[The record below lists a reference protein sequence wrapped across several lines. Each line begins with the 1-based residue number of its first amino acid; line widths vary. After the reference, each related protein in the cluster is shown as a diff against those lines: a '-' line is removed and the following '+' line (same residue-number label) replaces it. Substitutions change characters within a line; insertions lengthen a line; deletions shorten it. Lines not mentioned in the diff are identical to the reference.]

1 MATVTVQDQFNARA
15 PEFSLVM
22 QWREGVPMRLSSL
35 IRERVILEWERRED
49 NTASS
54 GRPLVESKAAQ
65 GPRITPGEDKRARK
79 PAVISGE
86 DAVALA
92 LQGFNKNAYFVVV
105 DGTQITDLD
114 AEIRMT
120 PSTTVTFVRLVPLV
134 GG

>member
-22 QWREGVPMRLSSL
+22 QWRERVPMRLSSL
-35 IRERVILEWERRED
+35 IRERVMLEWERQAD
-49 NTASS
+49 NAAPSA
-54 GRPLVESKAAQ
+54 RPLVESKAAQ
-65 GPRITPGEDKRARK
+65 RASITPGENKRARR

-92 LQGFNKNAYFVVV
+92 LRGFNKNAYFVVV
-105 DGTQITDLD
+105 EGTQITDLD